1 MAMID
6 PESERQRLADFY
18 SLQMDGELEKTAS
31 EAADLTPL
39 AREIL
44 QHELARRGLTVQLR
58 PEAPEIPQ
66 RTEESPAVPDVIGLR
81 GDLPYDAAQAED
93 FVVIRRFRDLPEA
106 LLAKGSLDSSGIE
119 SILVDDN
126 TIRMDWFWSNL
137 LGGIKLLVVRKDA
150 EAATEVLDGPISAAL
165 ELEDEQFYRQ
175 PRCPNCQSLDV
186 SFQELYKPIAFGS
199 LLLNFP
205 LPVHRRGW
213 RCQSCRHEWQEESS
227 GQSETPS

>member
-31 EAADLTPL
+31 EGAELTPL
-39 AREIL
+39 AREVL
-44 QHELARRGLTVQLR
+44 EQELARRGLTVRSQ
-58 PEAPEIPQ
+58 PKAPEIPQ
-66 RTEESPAVPDVIGLR
+66 GTEESPAVPDVIELR
-81 GDLPYDAAQAED
+81 EDLPHAAAQADD

-106 LLAKGSLDSSGIE
+106 LLAKGSLTSSGIE
-119 SILVDDN
+119 TTLVDDN
-126 TIRMDWFWSNL
+126 TIRMDWLWSNL
-137 LGGIKLLVVRKDA
+137 LGGIKLLVDRKDA

-165 ELEDEQFYRQ
+165 ELEDEQVYPQ

-199 LLLNFP
+199 LLINFP

-213 RCQSCRHEWQEESS
+213 RCQSCRHVWQEESS
-227 GQSETPS
+227 GQSETSS